1 MKNEEGNIIKELLGL
16 ENTMWANTVVA
27 SQKIIG
33 IVIYTGKETRARMNS
48 SSPKKIKKGILDQE
62 LNTVTFYLFCI
73 MLLVAMLLTS
83 LEGFYPKMFFTFFKF
98 IVLFYAI
105 IPIALRVNLVISK

>member
-1 MKNEEGNIIKELLGL
+1 MKIVDFSKGNFEGLLIMKKEEGNVIKEALGL

-48 SSPKKIKKGILDQE
+48 SSPKIKMGILDHE
-62 LNTVTFYLFCI
+62 LNMVTFYLFCI

-83 LEGFYPKMFFTFFKF
+83 LK
-98 IVLFYAI
+98 
-105 IPIALRVNLVISK
+105 